1 MHFRY
6 NKMTKVK
13 YLKVKDERNL
23 YRESNSKGIIN
34 TDNVALQEY
43 KKSRELR
50 NENTRKIRQ
59 YESDINSLKEE
70 VTEVKDMLKVI
81 FDKINK

>member
-1 MHFRY
+1 
-6 NKMTKVK
+6 MTKVK

>member
-1 MHFRY
+1 
-6 NKMTKVK
+6 MTNVK

-59 YESDINSLKEE
+59 
-70 VTEVKDMLKVI
+70 
-81 FDKINK
+81 

>member
-1 MHFRY
+1 
-6 NKMTKVK
+6 MTKVK

-34 TDNVALQEY
+34 TDNAALQEY